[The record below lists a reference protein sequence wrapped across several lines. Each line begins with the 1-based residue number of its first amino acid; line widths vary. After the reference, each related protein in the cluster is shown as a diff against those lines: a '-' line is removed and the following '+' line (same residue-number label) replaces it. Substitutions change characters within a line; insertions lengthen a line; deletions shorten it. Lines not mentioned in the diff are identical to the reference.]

1 MIASRGVQYA
11 TSPDGTS
18 IGFQRFGDGP
28 PVLRTPALMGALR
41 LNEIVDIRV
50 NDGSAV
56 LPGRSIVRYD
66 RRGTGYSDRSV
77 TDFSMGV
84 ATGDLG
90 AVVDAVSSEPVAIG
104 ATWDHG
110 PVALRYAAEFP
121 HRVSHLILET
131 TFIRGVDLL
140 STTSTRF
147 VSAILREDWD
157 YFLRVIARVEVS
169 LDRPQSDA
177 FEAVA
182 REEMSHEAMRSW
194 FTAIAEYDATDWL
207 DSITAP
213 TLIVQRTRM
222 SVDEETHGP
231 LRDLAARIPGA
242 TLVRGDGAQR
252 RAAIA
257 EFLGISVEIEE
268 PGAFRT
274 VMFTDLVSST
284 ALSQRVGDDAA
295 QRTLEIHDAVVR
307 KAIASHDGVEVK
319 HTGDGIM
326 VAFNSAADAVHAAS
340 VILARLGR
348 ESVNVRIGLNA
359 GEPIARDGDL
369 YGTAV
374 NLAARVCDAAESGQA
389 LATQIVRDLT
399 SGKGMGWNSGYTI
412 EPKGF
417 DHPVT
422 VFVLETS

>member
-1 MIASRGVQYA
+1 
-11 TSPDGTS
+11 
-18 IGFQRFGDGP
+18 
-28 PVLRTPALMGALR
+28 MGA
-41 LNEIVDIRV
+41 
-50 NDGSAV
+50 
-56 LPGRSIVRYD
+56 
-66 RRGTGYSDRSV
+66 
-77 TDFSMGV
+77 

-110 PVALRYAAEFP
+110 PVAVRYAAEFP
-121 HRVSHLILET
+121 QRVSHLILET
-131 TFIRGVDLL
+131 TVVRGVDLL
-140 STTSTRF
+140 TTTSTRF

-157 YFLRVIARVEVS
+157 YFLRVISRVEVS
-169 LDRPQSDA
+169 LDRPQSDM

-182 REEMSHEAMRSW
+182 REEMSHEVMKSW

-207 DSITAP
+207 DAITAP
-213 TLIVQRTRM
+213 TLIVQRTRT
-222 SVDEETHGP
+222 SSDAVLHGP
-231 LRDLAARIPGA
+231 LRELAARIPGA
-242 TLVRGDGAQR
+242 TLVRGDGAKR
-252 RAAIA
+252 RTAIA
-257 EFLGISVEIEE
+257 EFLGVSVRSEE
-268 PGAFRT
+268 TGAFRT

-295 QRTLEIHDAVVR
+295 QGTLEIHDAAVR
-307 KAIASHDGVEVK
+307 KAIASHEGVEVK

-326 VAFNSAADAVHAAS
+326 AAFLSAADAVHAAS
-340 VILARLGR
+340 VILAHLGR

-389 LATQIVRDLT
+389 LATQVVRDLT
-399 SGKGMGWNSGYTI
+399 SGKGIGWNSGHTI

-417 DHPVT
+417 EHPVT
-422 VFVLETS
+422 VFVLESS

>member
-257 EFLGISVEIEE
+257 EFLGISVKIEE